1 MSLVTLLSGIVRD
14 IIRIDGLLLVSG
26 TDKIM
31 ISAGGDFIKISR

>member
-26 TDKIM
+26 TDKIL
-31 ISAGGDFIKISR
+31 ISAGGDSIKISR